1 MNSLEPWLEGLKNY
15 HDYREK
21 KNQAIKKIKILDNM
35 EYQEL
40 THNIIGAAM
49 EVHNNKVLNRDSKGL
64 KDAHDSLI
72 KKNHEIRQIPQIK
85 VQTT

>member
-1 MNSLEPWLEGLKNY
+1 
-15 HDYREK
+15 
-21 KNQAIKKIKILDNM
+21 M